1 MYLVGINIYGSWSV
15 LSARPAKGW

>member
-1 MYLVGINIYGSWSV
+1 MYLVGINIYGSWSA